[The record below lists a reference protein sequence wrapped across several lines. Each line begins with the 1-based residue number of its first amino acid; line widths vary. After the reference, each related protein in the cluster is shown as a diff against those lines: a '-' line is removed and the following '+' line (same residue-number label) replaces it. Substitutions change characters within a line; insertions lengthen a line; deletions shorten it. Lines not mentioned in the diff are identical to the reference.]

1 MPFNELYKNLIVQ
14 ANSIYPYYEY
24 IEEGLL
30 LENPD
35 DLYNMHKS
43 HCFLFQDDFY
53 AADTDDDADGLIM
66 HDSMLQELEAYY
78 MNDDPPTITMAF
90 GGNVSPELQDF
101 FERTYEGEL
110 ELNRDSFLNELPYG
124 VLGRINLQEKLI
136 SFWNPKGSF
145 NETTIKHVFW
155 IMEKVY
161 EENPKHY
168 RFEVAEDKQYYDS
181 ELLSYDEFVN
191 IDAEATPTLKS
202 RTDHILHNIDP
213 SIKGEIMKQR
223 GMKPKEGLGA
233 EKRFAMGEN
242 TEHNLYTESVN
253 DKNKLKCIILAGS
266 PYSGKSYVN
275 KLIQSYVPGIRTV
288 NTDKYFERHGDV
300 EKAKFNTVNQ
310 TSLHVNSLLPLI
322 IDTTSGHPERL
333 MFRLGALYQLG
344 YDVAFCLVTAPW
356 EDLENRFNTRER
368 KVEMSVVKN
377 MYDKIYTVD
386 DGGNVGMNP
395 IYASVVGRF
404 FSNENFFSYDNSS
417 KANQR
422 ENNNTLR
429 SIEKFFNSPVKNI
442 EGQKIIHDLQQ
453 YNKKYLTDTDRFDP
467 QEIKNIIALWYRK

>member
-90 GGNVSPELQDF
+90 GGNVSPELRDF

-233 EKRFAMGEN
+233 ERRFAMGEN
-242 TEHNLYTESVN
+242 VS
-253 DKNKLKCIILAGS
+253 
-266 PYSGKSYVN
+266 
-275 KLIQSYVPGIRTV
+275 
-288 NTDKYFERHGDV
+288 
-300 EKAKFNTVNQ
+300 
-310 TSLHVNSLLPLI
+310 
-322 IDTTSGHPERL
+322 
-333 MFRLGALYQLG
+333 
-344 YDVAFCLVTAPW
+344 
-356 EDLENRFNTRER
+356 R
-368 KVEMSVVKN
+368 K
-377 MYDKIYTVD
+377 
-386 DGGNVGMNP
+386 
-395 IYASVVGRF
+395 
-404 FSNENFFSYDNSS
+404 
-417 KANQR
+417 
-422 ENNNTLR
+422 
-429 SIEKFFNSPVKNI
+429 
-442 EGQKIIHDLQQ
+442 
-453 YNKKYLTDTDRFDP
+453 
-467 QEIKNIIALWYRK
+467 